1 MRLVRGTAKTAETD
15 RDASRRILEWV
26 AEHEET
32 AIRAWQ
38 PPRHVAFGRRDAN
51 EAGYDEA
58 TERARR
64 RNYPTVE
71 RSVGGRA
78 VAYTGTTVAFARYE
92 PIEDLRTGIDERYE
106 AMQSDVETALRAVG
120 VDPTRGEPP
129 NSFCP
134 GDHSLQ
140 DGGKIVGLA
149 QRVTADAAITSG
161 ILVLDDHEEIA
172 TVIGE
177 VYDALGVP
185 FDPDSVG
192 SVELAG
198 GDVDGV
204 IPALETALA
213 RDETPTTLPLRQ
225 I

>member
-1 MRLVRGTAKTAETD
+1 MRLVRGHAKTPETD
-15 RDASRRILEWV
+15 RDASRRVLEWV
-26 AEHEET
+26 AEHDEP

-51 EAGYDEA
+51 EPGYEA
-58 TERARR
+58 AVERAVHH
-64 RNYPTVE
+64 NYPAVE

-92 PIEDLRTGIDERYE
+92 PIESARAGIDERYE
-106 AMQSDVETALRAVG
+106 AMMRDVESALENVG
-120 VDPTRGEPP
+120 VTATRGEPP

-134 GDHSLQ
+134 GEHSLQ
-140 DGGKIVGLA
+140 AAGKIVGLA

-161 ILVLDDHEEIA
+161 VLVLDDHREIA
-172 TVIGE
+172 TVIGD

-192 SVELAG
+192 SVERAG
-198 GDVDGV
+198 GDVESTL
-204 IPALETALA
+204 PELERALQRGESP
-213 RDETPTTLPLRQ
+213 TPLPLRQ